1 MNSLLVIRA
10 LAPSWDNDDTKNAC
24 LTIEQ
29 ELAQA
34 PADAV
39 IYRGRNTLTRLSIA
53 GHEVVV
59 KAFPAPRTL
68 LKRIQRWGRAS
79 KAMRSYAHAERMLQL
94 GISTPEPF
102 AVIEAN
108 DGRAWYLCRFAAHYI
123 TAGRADAS
131 DEMISALGQFLG
143 RMHAC
148 GAFHYDAT
156 PGNFLVRTDDV
167 NAPILVVDCNRMRF
181 GWVSAW
187 AGTRSL
193 MQLRNGDER
202 LLRSY
207 CVARGWSGGLIRKL
221 YYVRWAWHHVAW
233 ACKNA
238 TRPLR
243 RKCGI

>member
-1 MNSLLVIRA
+1 MTPLLVIRA
-10 LAPSWDNDDTKNAC
+10 LASSWDNLEARNAC
-24 LTIEQ
+24 LAIESV
-29 ELAQA
+29 LAQA

-39 IYRGRNTLTRLSIA
+39 IYRGRNTLTRVSFV

-79 KAMRSYAHAERMLQL
+79 KAMRSFEHAMRMLQL
-94 GISTPEPF
+94 GISTPEPI

-108 DGRAWYLCRFAAHYI
+108 DGRAWYLCRFAANYI
-123 TAGRADAS
+123 PAGRAGSS
-131 DEMISALGQFLG
+131 DEIIAALGGFLG

-156 PGNFLVRTDDV
+156 PGNFLLRVDDLS
-167 NAPILVVDCNRMRF
+167 APILVVDCNRMRF
-181 GWVSAW
+181 GGVSAW

-193 MQLRNGDER
+193 MQLRNHDER

-207 CVARGWSGGLIRKL
+207 CAARGWSGGLIRKL
-221 YYVRWAWHHVAW
+221 YYVRWAWHHAAW

-238 TRPLR
+238 THPLR